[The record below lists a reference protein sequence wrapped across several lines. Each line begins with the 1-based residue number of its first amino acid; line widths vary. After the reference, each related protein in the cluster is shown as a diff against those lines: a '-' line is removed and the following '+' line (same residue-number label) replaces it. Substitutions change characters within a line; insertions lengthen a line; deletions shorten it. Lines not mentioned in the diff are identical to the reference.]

1 MTTARILITG
11 SRTWPDEAALRQTL
25 ADLWHDAL
33 QDSHD
38 GIVIVHGTA
47 EGADQMAGHWAREHQ
62 VPVEEHA
69 ADWDAPCDANCP
81 PGHRRRNRR
90 GIEFCPFAG
99 HRRNQLMVDLGAAVC
114 AAFQRAGSSG
124 TADCMRRSRKA
135 GIPVH
140 AVLRP

>member
-11 SRTWPDEAALRQTL
+11 SRTWPDEPALRQAL

-90 GIEFCPFAG
+90 GIEFCPLAG
-99 HRRNQLMVDLGAAVC
+99 PRRNQQMVDERPVLFLAAHH
-114 AAFQRAGSSG
+114 RNSSG
-124 TADCMRRSRKA
+124 TADCMRRVRAA
-135 GIPVH
+135 GIPLITIT
-140 AVLRP
+140 A